1 MAQTGEF
8 LSTYTYTPLLIS
20 SRVSRASITRAV
32 RGYSGMQTRFAQQE
46 GNLFAHASKCS
57 FSFWTWIWFLGIRL
71 KKSSL
76 EFDKANELE

>member
-8 LSTYTYTPLLIS
+8 MSTYTYTPLLIS
-20 SRVSRASITRAV
+20 SRVSRASIARAV

-57 FSFWTWIWFLGIRL
+57 FSF
-71 KKSSL
+71 
-76 EFDKANELE
+76 